1 MKEINF
7 IPDWYKS
14 GRKKQIGYR
23 MQYIVI
29 GSIFAVMLVWNVVT
43 SRSVSKAHA
52 LLDIPEAERQ
62 IQESSS
68 SEYAELTADIDRLKR
83 QASVIEEI
91 DSRIS
96 LANILGETSFLIDE
110 KIMLTKLD
118 IFAQKFDLP
127 TKGNGTSG
135 GSVLRKAN
143 FASSSGGVSLS
154 GDMRFAVVVKGFAA
168 KPTDVADLVL
178 KFEKSKYF
186 CQVIPSYSRNKVVR
200 RQRTG
205 SKAENCQVCEF
216 EINCYIADYK
226 VEQR

>member
-14 GRKKQIGYR
+14 SRKKQMGYR

-29 GSIFAVMLVWNVVT
+29 GSIFAMMFVWNVVT

-52 LLDIPEAERQ
+52 SLGMSESERQ

-68 SEYAELTADIDRLKR
+68 SEYAELTADIDRLQR
-83 QASVIEEI
+83 QASIIEEI

-96 LANILGETSFLIDE
+96 LADILAEASFLIDE
-110 KIMLTKLD
+110 KIMLTELD
-118 IFAQKFDLP
+118 VFAQKFDLP
-127 TKGNGTSG
+127 TKGGIASG

-143 FASSSGGVSLS
+143 FSSSPGNITLS
-154 GDMRFAVVVKGFAA
+154 GDMRFAITVKGFAA
-168 KPTDVADLVL
+168 KPADVADLVL
-178 KFEKSKYF
+178 KFEKSNHF

-200 RQRTG
+200 RRGTN

-226 VEQR
+226 VEQK

>member
-14 GRKKQIGYR
+14 GRKKQMGYR

-29 GSIFAVMLVWNVVT
+29 GSIFAVMLFWNVIT
-43 SRSVSKAHA
+43 SRSISKAHA
-52 LLDIPEAERQ
+52 SLDITESERQ

-68 SEYAELTADIDRLKR
+68 SEYAELTSDIDRLKR
-83 QASVIEEI
+83 QATIIEEI
-91 DSRIS
+91 DSRIL
-96 LANILGETSFLIDE
+96 LADILAETSFLIDE
-110 KIMLTKLD
+110 KIMLTELN

-127 TKGNGTSG
+127 TKGNNTLG
-135 GSVLRKAN
+135 GAVLRKAN
-143 FASSSGGVSLS
+143 FASSVGGVTLS
-154 GDMRFAVVVKGFAA
+154 GDMRFAIVVKGFAA
-168 KPTDVADLVL
+168 KPADVADLIL

-186 CQVIPSYSRNKVVR
+186 CQVIPSYSRNKVVM

-205 SKAENCQVCEF
+205 SKGENCQVCEF

-226 VEQR
+226 VEQK